1 MFKLFLICVAV
12 VFTKC
17 IYFVSSQDYYC
28 RQKHNVTFLGIYHR
42 KIKNLLTNFVD
53 PCIHLEVSDMYTM
66 KSVSL
71 IHFEG
76 IKHLNPRKLYMEKND
91 DGNMAY
97 HNDYEVLSLQFL
109 GEGTTPADGFKQS

>member
-1 MFKLFLICVAV
+1 
-12 VFTKC
+12 
-17 IYFVSSQDYYC
+17 
-28 RQKHNVTFLGIYHR
+28 
-42 KIKNLLTNFVD
+42 
-53 PCIHLEVSDMYTM
+53 MYTM

>member
-1 MFKLFLICVAV
+1 
-12 VFTKC
+12 
-17 IYFVSSQDYYC
+17 
-28 RQKHNVTFLGIYHR
+28 
-42 KIKNLLTNFVD
+42 
-53 PCIHLEVSDMYTM
+53 MYTM

-97 HNDYEVLSLQFL
+97 QNDYEVLSLQFL
-109 GEGTTPADGFKQS
+109 GERTTADGFKQTLVYSFFYTRPAKENKFLTSSKVFITRRMGHLYIMFSSQSLHHAHPKNGFCQID